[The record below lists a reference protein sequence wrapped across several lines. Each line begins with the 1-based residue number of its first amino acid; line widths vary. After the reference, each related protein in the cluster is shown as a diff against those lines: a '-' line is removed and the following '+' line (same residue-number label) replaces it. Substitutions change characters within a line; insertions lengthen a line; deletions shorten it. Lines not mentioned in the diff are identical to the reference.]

1 MKTGERAQLVKA
13 KFKEIFGVGGGK
25 ITLVRAPGRVN
36 LIGEHTDYNDGFVL
50 PIAINQEMIMAF
62 QPRLDNSV
70 CLYSYNFSSSHQFPL
85 DGIKYETEESWA
97 NYVKGVIHV
106 FQEREISLSGMNIV
120 LEGNIP
126 IGAGLS
132 SSAAIEV
139 ATAVGLQLL
148 SGFTMEPVE
157 IVKLCQKAENE
168 FVGVN
173 CGIMDQFVSLLG
185 KKDKALFLDC
195 RSLDYEP
202 VPLPNPEHLRIVVC
216 NTGVRRELS
225 GSEYNKRRRECQEG
239 VSHLKKRLPE
249 IKALRDVPVRDFEK
263 YGDSLPETIKRRCK
277 HIVEENE
284 RVTQSVASL
293 KESNLRRFGSLMNES
308 HQSLKDNYEVS
319 CRELDLMVDIARN
332 IDGVLGARMTG
343 AGFGGCTVN
352 LVEEGKVERFQEMVK
367 EKYWKETKIHPEIYI
382 LQAEEGAGEILNKT
396 GEKR

>member
-13 KFKEIFGVGGGK
+13 KFKEVFGPGGGK

-50 PIAINQEMIMAF
+50 PIAIDQEIITAF

-70 CLYSYNFSSSHQFPL
+70 CLYSYNFSSSHQFSL
-85 DGIKYETEESWA
+85 NEIKYETEEGWA

-106 FQEREISLSGMNIV
+106 FQERGIKLSGMNTI
-120 LEGNIP
+120 LEGDIP

-139 ATAVGLQLL
+139 ATAIGLQLL
-148 SGFTMEPVE
+148 SGFTMEPAE
-157 IVKLCQKAENE
+157 MVKLCQEAENE

-195 RSLDYEP
+195 RSLDYEL
-202 VPLPNPEHLRIVVC
+202 VPLPSPEDLRIVIC
-216 NTGVRRELS
+216 NTGVRRELTS
-225 GSEYNKRRRECQEG
+225 SEYNKRRRECQEG
-239 VSHLKKRLPE
+239 VSHLKKRLPG
-249 IKALRDVPVRDFEK
+249 IKALRDVTLEDFEK
-263 YGDSLPETIKRRCK
+263 HGDCLPEMIKRRCE
-277 HIVEENE
+277 HIVKEND
-284 RVTQSVASL
+284 RVIQSVALL
-293 KESNLRRFGSLMNES
+293 KKGNLRRFGSLMNES

-319 CRELDLMVDIARN
+319 CRELDLMVDIALDIN
-332 IDGVLGARMTG
+332 GVLGARMTG

-352 LVEEGKVERFQEMVK
+352 LVEVGKVERFQETVK
-367 EKYWKETKIHPEIYI
+367 EKYGKETGTAPEIYI
-382 LQAEEGAGEILNKT
+382 LRAEEGAGEILTYDTKS
-396 GEKR
+396 